1 MRPATC
7 AIRHPIW
14 CLALA
19 RFPASLFFSV
29 WFWLLWLLRNPQAA
43 SEQSNKQQTRR
54 VHSSTPS
61 SQLPAPSGRQDFV
74 AEAEADQLRDHTGD
88 RQQQQATKSG
98 DIGSF

>member
-1 MRPATC
+1 
-7 AIRHPIW
+7 
-14 CLALA
+14 
-19 RFPASLFFSV
+19 LFFSV